1 VKVTIERIPESQVRL
16 EIAAEPEEQNE
27 AIEKAYRKVAREV
40 VIPGFR
46 KGKAPRA
53 MIERYFGR
61 EMVVDE
67 ANRTLMDDLY
77 RKAIEQEDLV
87 PVGDPELEG
96 IEPDPLQ
103 FTVTVPVYPTV
114 DPGDYLSVRVEPADA
129 ALEDGAVD
137 EVLEGLRKQQSPWVD
152 PAEARAAQD
161 GDQITVDIA
170 IAENGEEF
178 QSPTE
183 GASFELGETTFLAE
197 LVDLVK
203 TLKPGESGSVDVEF
217 SEDRLDAGDP
227 RNGKTLTY
235 TLTLTGLKE
244 RDLLPLDDDFA
255 VTYAS
260 AENLDEVKDRIRTNL
275 HIEKT
280 RETRTEV
287 VNSIVEK
294 IVEGSTLELPAPMI
308 EEQID
313 RQVQRAQR
321 ELGMQGVP
329 WEGFLRQIG
338 QDEAEWRESIR
349 PSAVETL
356 TSSLVLREI
365 AEKEGIEVSE
375 NDLISEI
382 EQMVSGAD
390 QAQQAQTRQAYLS
403 NEYLRNVIRNE
414 LYDQKL
420 TQRLIDIATEGGDVV
435 LNGYVAPEGE
445 PSVLDLDVEDA
456 VIDAEVEAIV
466 EEAELEA
473 EVVAVE
479 EAILEVES
487 AAIEEELVAEA
498 EALDSKE

>member
-1 VKVTIERIPESQVRL
+1 MKVTIERIPESQVRL
-16 EIAAEPEEQNE
+16 EIAAEPDEQNE
-27 AIEKAYRKVAREV
+27 AIEKAYKKVAREV

-53 MIERYFGR
+53 MVERYFGR

-67 ANRTLMDDLY
+67 ANRALMDDLY

-103 FTVTVPVYPTV
+103 FTIVVPVYPTV
-114 DPGDYLSVRVEPADA
+114 DPGDYTSVRVEPADA

-152 PAEARAAQD
+152 PAEPRTAQE
-161 GDQITVDIA
+161 GDQIIVDIA

-183 GASFELGETTFLAE
+183 GATFELGETTFLAE

-203 TLKPGESGSVDVEF
+203 TLKPGESGSVDIEF
-217 SEDRLDAGDP
+217 GEERLDPGDP
-227 RNGKTLTY
+227 RIGKSLTY

-244 RDLLPLDDDFA
+244 RELLPLDDDFA
-255 VTYAS
+255 KTYAS
-260 AENLDEVKDRIRTNL
+260 AESLDQVKERIQTNL

-294 IVEGSTLELPAPMI
+294 IVAGSTLELPAPMI

-321 ELGMQGVP
+321 ELSMQGIP

-338 QDEAEWRESIR
+338 QTEAEWREEIR
-349 PSAVETL
+349 PNAIETL

-375 NDLISEI
+375 GDLITEI
-382 EQMVSGAD
+382 EQMVSRAD
-390 QAQQAQTRQAYLS
+390 QAQQAQTRQAYLG

-420 TQRLIDIATEGGDVV
+420 TQRLIEIATEGGDVI
-435 LNGYVAPEGE
+435 LNGYVAPESE
-445 PSVLDLDVEDA
+445 SVELDLEVAEA
-456 VIDAEVEAIV
+456 VAEADEAIAV
-466 EEAELEA
+466 DEA
-473 EVVAVE
+473 
-479 EAILEVES
+479 
-487 AAIEEELVAEA
+487 VAEA
-498 EALDSKE
+498 EALDSNE

>member
-1 VKVTIERIPESQVRL
+1 MKVTIERIPESQVRL
-16 EIAAEPEEQNE
+16 DIAADPDEQNE
-27 AIEKAYRKVAREV
+27 AIEKAYRRVAREV

-46 KGKAPRA
+46 KGKAPRS

-61 EMVVDE
+61 EMVVEE
-67 ANRTLMDDLY
+67 ANRKLLDDLY

-87 PVGDPELEG
+87 PVGDPELES
-96 IEPDPLQ
+96 IEPEPLQ
-103 FTVTVPVYPTV
+103 FTVTVPVYPAV
-114 DPGDYLSVRVEPADA
+114 DPGNYLDVRVDPADA
-129 ALEDGAVD
+129 SLEEDAVD
-137 EVLEGLRKQQSPWVD
+137 EVLEALRTQQSPWVD
-152 PAEARAAQD
+152 PAEERTAQD

-170 IAENGEEF
+170 ITENGEEF
-178 QSPTE
+178 QPPTE
-183 GASFELGETTFLAE
+183 DATFELGETTFLAE

-203 TLKPGESGSVDVEF
+203 TLKAGESGSADITF
-217 SEDRLDAGDP
+217 AEDRVDAGDP
-227 RNGKTLTY
+227 RTGKTLTY
-235 TLTLTGLKE
+235 TLNLTGIKQ
-244 RDLLPLDDDFA
+244 RDLLPLDDEFA
-255 VTYAS
+255 KTYAS
-260 AENLDEVKDRIRTNL
+260 AENLDEVRDRIRTNL

-294 IVEGSTLELPAPMI
+294 IVEGATLELPAPMI

-321 ELGMQGVP
+321 ELSMQGVP

-338 QDEAEWRESIR
+338 QTEDEWRESVR
-349 PSAVETL
+349 ENAAETL

-375 NDLISEI
+375 NDLIAEI
-382 EQMVSGAD
+382 EQMVAQSD

-435 LNGYVAPEGE
+435 LNGYVAPEG
-445 PSVLDLDVEDA
+445 VELEVDEAAETAADDA
-456 VIDAEVEAIV
+456 VTADT
-466 EEAELEA
+466 
-473 EVVAVE
+473 
-479 EAILEVES
+479 ES
-487 AAIEEELVAEA
+487 
-498 EALDSKE
+498 LDSTE

>member
-1 VKVTIERIPESQVRL
+1 MKVTIERIPESQVRL
-16 EIAAEPEEQNE
+16 EIAAEPDEQNE

-67 ANRTLMDDLY
+67 ANRSLMDDLY

-114 DPGDYLSVRVEPADA
+114 DPGDYRSVRVEPADA

-152 PAEARAAQD
+152 PAEPRTAQD

-170 IAENGEEF
+170 IAENGEQF
-178 QSPTE
+178 QEPTE
-183 GASFELGETTFLAE
+183 GATFELGETTFLAE
-197 LVDLVK
+197 LVELVK
-203 TLKPGESGSVDVEF
+203 TLKPGESGSVDIEF

-244 RDLLPLDDDFA
+244 RELLPLDDDFA
-255 VTYAS
+255 KTYAS
-260 AENLDEVKDRIRTNL
+260 AEALDEVKERIQTNL

-294 IVEGSTLELPAPMI
+294 IVEGATLELPAPMI
-308 EEQID
+308 DEQID

-321 ELGMQGVP
+321 ELGMQGIP

-338 QDEAEWRESIR
+338 QSEEEWREEIR
-349 PSAVETL
+349 PNAIETL

-375 NDLISEI
+375 GDLISEI
-382 EQMVSGAD
+382 EQMVSRTD

-435 LNGYVAPEGE
+435 LNGYVAPEPE
-445 PSVLDLDVEDA
+445 AVELDLDVAEA
-456 VIDAEVEAIV
+456 VAEVDDAAAV
-466 EEAELEA
+466 D
-473 EVVAVE
+473 EVA
-479 EAILEVES
+479 
-487 AAIEEELVAEA
+487 AEA
-498 EALDSKE
+498 ESLDSKE

>member
-1 VKVTIERIPESQVRL
+1 VKVTIERIPDSQVRL

-61 EMVVDE
+61 EMVIDE
-67 ANRTLMDDLY
+67 ANRSLMDDLY

-87 PVGDPELEG
+87 PVGDPELDSV
-96 IEPDPLQ
+96 EPDPLQ

-114 DPGDYLSVRVEPADA
+114 DPGDYLSVRVEPLDA
-129 ALEDGAVD
+129 SLEEGAVE
-137 EVLEGLRKQQSPWVD
+137 EVLENLRKQQSPWVD
-152 PAEARAAQD
+152 PAEPRTPQD

-170 IAENGEEF
+170 ISENGEEF

-183 GASFELGETTFLAE
+183 GATFELGETTFLAE

-203 TLKPGESGSVDVEF
+203 TLKPGESGSVDIEF
-217 SEDRLDAGDP
+217 EEGRLDDGDP
-227 RNGKTLTY
+227 RNGKKLTY

-244 RDLLPLDDDFA
+244 RELLPLDDDFA
-255 VTYAS
+255 KTYAS
-260 AENLDEVKDRIRTNL
+260 AETLEELKERVRTNL

-280 RETRTEV
+280 RETRTEA
-287 VNSIVEK
+287 VNAIVEK
-294 IVEGSTLELPAPMI
+294 IVEGATLELPAPMI

-321 ELGMQGVP
+321 ELGMQGIP

-338 QDEAEWRESIR
+338 KTEAEWREEIR
-349 PSAVETL
+349 PNAIETL
-356 TSSLVLREI
+356 KSSLVLREI

-375 NDLISEI
+375 NDLIAEI
-382 EQMVSGAD
+382 EQMVSRTD
-390 QAQQAQTRQAYLS
+390 KEQQAQTRQAYLS

-435 LNGYVAPEGE
+435 VNGFVAPEPE
-445 PSVLDLDVEDA
+445 A
-456 VIDAEVEAIV
+456 V
-466 EEAELEA
+466 ELELDGA
-473 EVVAVE
+473 EAAA
-479 EAILEVES
+479 EA
-487 AAIEEELVAEA
+487 ADTATAEA
-498 EALDSKE
+498 ETLDSKE

>member
-1 VKVTIERIPESQVRL
+1 MKVTIERIPESQVRL
-16 EIAAEPEEQNE
+16 EIAAEPDEQNE
-27 AIEKAYRKVAREV
+27 AIEKAYKKVAREV

-53 MIERYFGR
+53 MVERYFGR

-67 ANRTLMDDLY
+67 ANRALMDDLY

-103 FTVTVPVYPTV
+103 FTIVVPVYPTV
-114 DPGDYLSVRVEPADA
+114 DPGDYTSVRVEPVDA
-129 ALEDGAVD
+129 SLEDGAID

-152 PAEARAAQD
+152 PAEPRTAQE
-161 GDQITVDIA
+161 GDQIIVDIS

-183 GASFELGETTFLAE
+183 GATFELGETTFLAE
-197 LVDLVK
+197 LVELVK
-203 TLKPGESGSVDVEF
+203 TLKPGESGSVDIEF
-217 SEDRLDAGDP
+217 GEDRLDPGDP
-227 RNGKTLTY
+227 RIGKTLTY
-235 TLTLTGLKE
+235 TLNLTGLKQ
-244 RDLLPLDDDFA
+244 RDLLELDDDFA
-255 VTYAS
+255 KTYAS
-260 AENLDEVKDRIRTNL
+260 AETLDEVRERIGTNL

-280 RETRTEV
+280 RETRTEA

-294 IVEGSTLELPAPMI
+294 IVEGATLELPAPMI
-308 EEQID
+308 DEQVD

-321 ELGMQGVP
+321 ELSMQGIP

-338 QDEAEWRESIR
+338 QTEAEWRAEIR
-349 PSAVETL
+349 PSATETL

-375 NDLISEI
+375 SDLIAEI
-382 EQMVSGAD
+382 EQMVARTD

-414 LYDQKL
+414 IYDQKL
-420 TQRLIDIATEGGDVV
+420 TQRLIDIATEGGEIV
-435 LNGYVAPEGE
+435 LNGYVAPEAE
-445 PSVLDLDVEDA
+445 AVELDLEVAEA
-456 VIDAEVEAIV
+456 VAGADEAI
-466 EEAELEA
+466 
-473 EVVAVE
+473 AVDD
-479 EAILEVES
+479 V
-487 AAIEEELVAEA
+487 VAEA

>member
-1 VKVTIERIPESQVRL
+1 MKVTIERIPESQVRL

-27 AIEKAYRKVAREV
+27 AIEKAYKKVAREV

-87 PVGDPELEG
+87 PVGEPELEG
-96 IEPDPLQ
+96 VEPDPLQ

-114 DPGDYLSVRVEPADA
+114 DPGDYLSVRVEAADA
-129 ALEDGAVD
+129 SLEDSAVD

-152 PAEARAAQD
+152 PAEPRTAQE

-170 IAENGEEF
+170 IAENGEQF
-178 QSPTE
+178 QEPTE
-183 GASFELGETTFLAE
+183 GATFELGDTTFLAE
-197 LVDLVK
+197 LVELVK
-203 TLKPGESGSVDVEF
+203 TLKPGESGSVDIEF
-217 SEDRLDAGDP
+217 DEERLDPGDP
-227 RNGKTLTY
+227 RTGKTLTY

-255 VTYAS
+255 KTYAS
-260 AENLDEVKDRIRTNL
+260 AETLDEVTDRIRTNL

-294 IVEGSTLELPAPMI
+294 IVAGATLELPAPMI

-321 ELGMQGVP
+321 EIGMQGIP

-338 QDEAEWRESIR
+338 QTEEEWREEIR
-349 PSAVETL
+349 PNAIETL

-375 NDLISEI
+375 GDLITEI
-382 EQMVSGAD
+382 EQMVSRTD

-420 TQRLIDIATEGGDVV
+420 TQRLIEIATEGGDVV
-435 LNGYVAPEGE
+435 LNGYVAPEPE
-445 PSVLDLDVEDA
+445 AVELDLDVE
-456 VIDAEVEAIV
+456 EA
-466 EEAELEA
+466 
-473 EVVAVE
+473 
-479 EAILEVES
+479 
-487 AAIEEELVAEA
+487 VAEA
-498 EALDSKE
+498 EEAAEVDAVDAEAESLDSKE

>member
-1 VKVTIERIPESQVRL
+1 
-16 EIAAEPEEQNE
+16 
-27 AIEKAYRKVAREV
+27 
-40 VIPGFR
+40 
-46 KGKAPRA
+46 
-53 MIERYFGR
+53 
-61 EMVVDE
+61 MVVDE
-67 ANRTLMDDLY
+67 ANRALMDDLY
-77 RKAIEQEDLV
+77 RKAIEQADLV
-87 PVGDPELEG
+87 PVGDPELDG

-103 FTVTVPVYPTV
+103 FTVIVPVYPNV
-114 DPGDYLSVRVEPADA
+114 DPGDYLSVRVDPADA

-137 EVLEGLRKQQSPWVD
+137 EVLDGLRKQQSPWVD
-152 PAEARAAQD
+152 PAEPRAAQE
-161 GDQITVDIA
+161 GDQIIVDIS

-178 QSPTE
+178 QAPTE
-183 GASFELGETTFLAE
+183 GATFELGETTFLAE

-203 TLKPGESGSVDVEF
+203 TLKPGESGSVDIEF
-217 SEDRLDAGDP
+217 DEERLDAGDP

-235 TLTLTGLKE
+235 TLTLTSLKE

-255 VTYAS
+255 TTYAS
-260 AENLDEVKDRIRTNL
+260 AESLDEVKERIRTNL

-280 RETRTEV
+280 RETRTEA

-321 ELGMQGVP
+321 ELSMQGIP

-338 QDEAEWRESIR
+338 QTEEEWREEIR
-349 PSAVETL
+349 PNAIETL

-375 NDLISEI
+375 GDLIGEI
-382 EQMVSGAD
+382 EQMVSRTD
-390 QAQQAQTRQAYLS
+390 QSQQAQTRQAYLS

-435 LNGYVAPEGE
+435 LNGYVAPDPVE
-445 PSVLDLDVEDA
+445 LDLETFEAVAGADEAAAEDA
-456 VIDAEVEAIV
+456 A
-466 EEAELEA
+466 
-473 EVVAVE
+473 
-479 EAILEVES
+479 
-487 AAIEEELVAEA
+487 VAEA